1 MGIDAAVHAP
11 RHLAAGKVVCAGPLA
26 DAGNGVLLVRQIV
39 AVGHIFLFQL
49 GGRKADI
56 GARDIAEGIS
66 DPIIRTP
73 AVEDAKGLDRRACLD
88 TSGVPAEFYCTAVAA
103 VGKDTRRIVRALDRA
118 CIAAEC
124 RFVAVG
130 SDARSLLAG
139 HSAAVAAPLIASAR
153 RNAGGVPL
161 CRRYASTVG
170 AARVGAVV
178 ICFIPSHS
186 ACGSFADYLSAVGAA
201 RENVIQKGGMS
212 LAGQSACIFAGHG
225 AAPVVAVC
233 HCDASSAQKA
243 ARIISAADRQVFSN
257 DITQLQRSFAL
268 YSRHKAT
275 AA

>member
-11 RHLAAGKVVCAGPLA
+11 SYLAAGKVVCAGPLA

-66 DPIIRTP
+66 DLIIRTP
-73 AVEDAKGLDRRACLD
+73 AVEDAEGLDGRARLD
-88 TSGVPAEFYCTAVAA
+88 LSGVPAEFRHAAVAA

-130 SDARSLLAG
+130 SDTRSLLTG
-139 HSAAVAAPLIASAR
+139 HSAAVAAPLKASAR

-186 ACGSFADYLSAVGAA
+186 ACGFLTGYCSAVGAA

-268 YSRHKAT
+268 YNRHKAT

>member
-11 RHLAAGKVVCAGPLA
+11 SYLAAGKVVCAGPLA

-66 DPIIRTP
+66 DLIIRTP
-73 AVEDAKGLDRRACLD
+73 AAEDAKGLDRRACLD

-103 VGKDTRRIVRALDRA
+103 VGEDTCRIFRAGNRA

-124 RFVAVG
+124 RFDAAG
-130 SDARSLLAG
+130 SDTRSLLAG

-161 CRRYASTVG
+161 CRRYAS
-170 AARVGAVV
+170 AVGAVCV
-178 ICFIPSHS
+178 GAVAMCFIPSHS
-186 ACGSFADYLSAVGAA
+186 ACGSFADYLSAVGTT
-201 RENVIQKGGMS
+201 R
-212 LAGQSACIFAGHG
+212 
-225 AAPVVAVC
+225 
-233 HCDASSAQKA
+233 
-243 ARIISAADRQVFSN
+243 
-257 DITQLQRSFAL
+257 
-268 YSRHKAT
+268 
-275 AA
+275 